1 MAQKKL
7 EEVLENIVTLT
18 SERDS
23 NALELA
29 LAQTLFTLVGVKNM
43 VMYSAGN
50 INRVKHAISNAKML
64 PKNEEIEAGIVDS
77 LSHCLETAKISSTQH
92 HNKTLTLFP
101 LLCSKQ
107 KPLAVITV
115 EETHDSRDN
124 NLSIQILKIYH
135 NFIALMNDNERDTLT
150 GLLNRKT
157 FDLKINNIISGLQN
171 PHHRKPDNN
180 NPSYLAIFD
189 IDHFKRVN
197 DTYGHLMGDEVLLL
211 FSHLLEKNL
220 RDKDL
225 LFRFGGEEFVG
236 VFQCP
241 SEDIMASVLNRFRQA
256 VENNQFPQVGQ
267 VTVSCGYTRIEPDD
281 LSSNIMDRADTA
293 LYYAKNN
300 GRNQVCQHER
310 LVALGLLAAEDT
322 SGGEI
327 ELF

>member
-1 MAQKKL
+1 MPLNKL
-7 EEVLENIVTLT
+7 EDVLEKIVTLT

-29 LAQTLFTLVGVKNM
+29 LAKTLFTLAGIENIA
-43 VMYSAGN
+43 MYSAGN
-50 INRVKHAISNAKML
+50 INRVKHAISTDEKL
-64 PKNEEIEAGIVDS
+64 PENEEIKADIVDS
-77 LSHCLETAKISSTQH
+77 LSNCLETAKITDVQYQ
-92 HNKTLTLFP
+92 NKRLTLFP

-107 KPLAVITV
+107 KPLAVISV
-115 EETHDSRDN
+115 EQSGDTRDN
-124 NLSIQILKIYH
+124 DLTIKILKIYH

-150 GLLNRKT
+150 GMLNRKT
-157 FDLKINNIISGLQN
+157 FDLKINTIISGLQIQ
-171 PHHRKPDNN
+171 HRRMEDSNEA
-180 NPSYLAIFD
+180 SYLAIFD

-211 FSHLLEKNL
+211 FSRLM
-220 RDKDL
+220 DKSFREQDL

-241 SEDIMASVLNRFRQA
+241 SDEIMVSVLNRFRQQI
-256 VENNQFPQVGQ
+256 ENYQFPQVGQ

-293 LYYAKNN
+293 LYYAKSN
-300 GRNQVCQHER
+300 GRNQACQHER
-310 LVALGLLAAEDT
+310 LVDLGLLAAEDT

>member
-1 MAQKKL
+1 MPQNKL
-7 EEVLENIVTLT
+7 EDVLEKIVTLT

-29 LAQTLFTLVGVKNM
+29 LAQALFTLAGIENIA
-43 VMYSAGN
+43 MYSAGN
-50 INRVKHAISNAKML
+50 INRAKHALSSAQEL
-64 PKNEEIEAGIVDS
+64 PKTEEIKADMVDS
-77 LSHCLETAKISSTQH
+77 LSHCLETAKITDVQYQ
-92 HNKTLTLFP
+92 NKRLTLFP
-101 LLCSKQ
+101 LLCSKL
-107 KPLAVITV
+107 KPLAVIGV
-115 EETHDSRDN
+115 EQSSDARDN
-124 NLSIQILKIYH
+124 DLTIKILKIYH

-157 FDLKINNIISGLQN
+157 FDLKINHIIAGLQN
-171 PHHRKPDNN
+171 AGQHNQNN
-180 NPSYLAIFD
+180 DKPSYLAIFD

-236 VFQCP
+236 IFQCP
-241 SEDIMASVLNRFRQA
+241 SDETMVYVLNRIRQI
-256 VENNQFPQVGQ
+256 VEHHPFPQVGQ

-310 LVALGLLAAEDT
+310 LVALGLLAADDT